1 MPSSPDRF
9 LQKRYFV
16 VDREQIVFLRFLFES
31 YDGLLFI
38 TTLDRHRAVVEICF
52 PPSRSKDAGQLLA
65 QLIADGV
72 LGSEIDSPDSP
83 ISC

>member
-9 LQKRYFV
+9 LKKRYFI

-38 TTLDRHRAVVEICF
+38 TTLDRHRAVVEISF
-52 PPSRSKDAGQLLA
+52 PPSRSADAGQLLT
-65 QLIADGV
+65 QLLADGV
-72 LGSEIDSPDSP
+72 LGSEIDPPDSA
-83 ISC
+83 ISR